1 MQQMNDKADELNN
14 LIDSLE
20 KEVKKLVDI
29 NDNMIKTNIKL
40 RDEIES
46 LWMMMDEMTK
56 TDTKNWSGV
65 MEDLKLDI
73 ATRTLMVTKKKAEC

>member
-1 MQQMNDKADELNN
+1 MNDKADELNN

>member
-1 MQQMNDKADELNN
+1 MSDKTDELND
-14 LIDSLE
+14 LIDDLE

-29 NDNMIKTNIKL
+29 NGNMIKTNDNL

-46 LWMMMDEMTK
+46 LWMMMDEMAK
-56 TDTKNWSGV
+56 TDTKSWSGV

-73 ATRTLMVTKKKAEC
+73 ATRTLMATKKKAEC